1 MAKKKKIHR
10 NRLFTSKAEQD
21 DWGNRWNE
29 VCMILKTQ
37 TKKDLSTIQI
47 VAGDYPSFG
56 VEQADRE
63 QARLDRIQRDTR
75 LKREYS
81 RA

>member
-1 MAKKKKIHR
+1 MATTHKYSFFKSRQEQKEWVDKWEKI
-10 NRLFTSKAEQD
+10 
-21 DWGNRWNE
+21 
-29 VCMILKTQ
+29 CMLLKTQ

-56 VEQADRE
+56 VEQAELE

-75 LKREYS
+75 LKREYCK
-81 RA
+81 A